1 MLRSLAAVVAA
12 ALWTSGCAYV
22 GSPLPPLA
30 NIPSKVTGLAAV
42 QRASHIIVHCNV
54 PTLTTEGFPI
64 RPGLRL
70 DLRIGLAGTSPDH
83 HQEVPEGPI
92 EEGLATYDIPSAT
105 WTGKEV
111 TISVRAVAPNGK
123 ASAWEELTNLP
134 VVPAPATPAGLKADS
149 APEGVR
155 LTWNGPAGD
164 FRVFRQAGGDGS
176 FTPVAEA
183 QQPEWIDR
191 NTELGK
197 RYTYLV
203 QRIVKLADHREAESE
218 PSTTVEVTAEDRFAP
233 AAPAGLRANAAPA
246 SVELSWDRN
255 TEADLAGY
263 RVYRALAGSDF
274 EKLADVSQIP
284 SYSDQRVEH
293 GKTYRY
299 AISAVD
305 QAGNESTRSAVVEVP
320 VP

>member
-1 MLRSLAAVVAA
+1 MLRSLAAIVAA

-30 NIPSKVTGLAAV
+30 NVPSNVTGLAAV
-42 QRASHIIVHCNV
+42 QRASNIIVHFTV
-54 PTLTTEGFPI
+54 PTLTTEGFPV
-64 RPGLRL
+64 RPGLKL
-70 DLRIGLAGTSPDH
+70 DLRIGPVGISRDH
-83 HQEVPEGPI
+83 LQPVSEGSI
-92 EEGLATYDIPSAT
+92 DEGLATYIIPSAE
-105 WTGKEV
+105 WTGKAV
-111 TISVRAVAPNGK
+111 TIAVRALAPNGK
-123 ASAWEELTNLP
+123 PSAWEELTLP
-134 VVPAPATPAGLKADS
+134 VVAAPATPAGLKADS
-149 APEGVR
+149 APEGGR

-164 FRVFRQAGGDGS
+164 FRVFRRAGDDQS
-176 FTPVAEA
+176 FAPVAEA
-183 QQPEWIDR
+183 QQPDWTDR

-203 QRIVKLADHREAESE
+203 QRIVKLADNREAESE
-218 PSTTVEVTAEDRFAP
+218 PSTTVEVTAADSFPP
-233 AAPAGLRANAAPA
+233 AAPVGLRANAAPA
-246 SVELSWDRN
+246 SVELSWDRS
-255 TEADLAGY
+255 TETDLAGY
-263 RVYRALAGSDF
+263 RVYRALAGGDF

-305 QAGNESTRSAVVEVP
+305 QAGNESTWSAVAEVP

>member
-1 MLRSLAAVVAA
+1 MLRSLAAIVAA
-12 ALWTSGCAYV
+12 ALLTSGCAYV

-42 QRASHIIVHCNV
+42 QRASHIIVHFNV

-64 RPGLRL
+64 KPGLKL
-70 DLRIGLAGTSPDH
+70 DLRIGPAGTSPD
-83 HQEVPEGPI
+83 QFQPVPAGSIDKE
-92 EEGLATYDIPSAT
+92 LATYDLPSAE
-105 WTGKEV
+105 WAGKEV
-111 TISVRAVAPNGK
+111 TIAVRAVASNGK
-123 ASAWEELTNLP
+123 NSAWEELARLAV
-134 VVPAPATPAGLKADS
+134 VVPPATPDGLKAEP

-164 FRVFRQAGGDGS
+164 FRVFRRTGDEQS
-176 FTPVAEA
+176 FAPVAEA
-183 QQPEWIDR
+183 QQPDWTDR

-197 RYTYLV
+197 RYAYLV
-203 QRIVKLADHREAESE
+203 QRLVKLADHREAESE
-218 PSTTVEVTAEDRFAP
+218 PSAPVEVVAADRFPP
-233 AAPAGLRANAAPA
+233 AAPAALRANAAPA

-255 TEADLAGY
+255 TESDLAGY
-263 RVYRALAGSDF
+263 RVYRALAGGDF
-274 EKLADVSQIP
+274 EKIADVSQIP

-299 AISAVD
+299 AVSAVD
-305 QAGNESTRSAVVEVP
+305 QAGNEGARSAAVEVP